1 MRLVVHAWLPVYPRK
16 WHPDTGE
23 MVHESGW
30 YHVDKSG
37 MLLQQSPCEASIHRF
52 DMEWPD
58 DCTNL
63 NHMLS
68 FEGRTPEGHLTVVDG
83 QPTPNSK
90 TIAQLDA
97 ARKSR

>member
-23 MVHESGW
+23 QVHGSGW
-30 YHVDKSG
+30 YHVDKAG

-63 NHMLS
+63 SHMLLGEQDES
-68 FEGRTPEGHLTVVDG
+68 GKRLDPD
-83 QPTPNSK
+83 PSAK
-90 TIAQLDA
+90 AIYQLDA